1 MEPNQTIQPTTQE
14 QPIKKNK
21 LPKWL
26 ATVTPFS
33 KLLAMSLFI
42 LFPFIGFYLGMQ
54 YQKILMGNSP
64 IASEI
69 NKSKALEP
77 TIIQTNTTNWKT
89 FTSTTSG
96 YSFKYP
102 NDWTEQKSDEINET
116 EAFLTAPPDPECPQC
131 GGGLNGVNA
140 SIRQNP
146 KNMSLINFIENELKY
161 GNFANDKINSSR
173 LNTTVMIDRDPP
185 GAGSGQ
191 EALIAHRQKVIDFY
205 CGSCTNEFMDQIL
218 STVHLTN

>member
-1 MEPNQTIQPTTQE
+1 
-14 QPIKKNK
+14 
-21 LPKWL
+21 
-26 ATVTPFS
+26 
-33 KLLAMSLFI
+33 MSLFI